1 MFCLRA
7 ILPPNIDQMSDKRKH
22 ERLPLSAKVK
32 ITHPD
37 IGSVMVW
44 TRDVSDGGVFLITN
58 DTKLPPIGSV
68 VEGQVQGSMENA
80 PIIKMEIV
88 RVDCNGVGV
97 KFCN

>member
-1 MFCLRA
+1 
-7 ILPPNIDQMSDKRKH
+7 MSDQRKY

-44 TRDVSDGGVFLITN
+44 TRDLSDGGVFLITN
-58 DTKLPPIGSV
+58 DIKLPPIGSV
-68 VEGQVQGSMENA
+68 VEGQVQGSMEN
-80 PIIKMEIV
+80 PPTIKMEIV
-88 RVDCNGVGV
+88 RVERDGVGV